1 MMASSADNLGKNQER
16 AGNMGTYLRRALF
29 AAALGL
35 LAAPSAYAVDWPTR
49 PITIVVP
56 FEQGGSV
63 DRLARGIAPYMQ
75 KELGQPVTVTNQP
88 GAAGQVAST
97 WLLHQPDD
105 GYSIMMTPAIPYLAV
120 NILATHASYK
130 ISDFAFLN
138 AQWTDFQL
146 IAVPNDRPYKTLSQ
160 LIDAIKANPGKISV
174 GLDFGSQGHFA
185 TLSLLDA
192 LKLPTSALRIVTFDG
207 GGPLRTALIG
217 GQIDFSIVQG
227 EGSEPI
233 KSLIRSLAVYLDH
246 PSAEFS
252 GPPINEA
259 LKPYGITV
267 PLLSGSIRTF
277 ATSAAFRTKH
287 PDEFNK
293 LVDGYHKALETPAF
307 QAWLKTNSIGGDW
320 VGPKKTTEIINAN
333 FKVLEKYAGLLK
345 K

>member
-1 MMASSADNLGKNQER
+1 MARHLPR
-16 AGNMGTYLRRALF
+16 VLF
-29 AAALGL
+29 AAAIGL
-35 LAAPSAYAVDWPTR
+35 LTAASAFAADWPTR
-49 PITIVVP
+49 PITVVVP

-63 DRLARGIAPYMQ
+63 DRLARGLATYMQ
-75 KELGQPVTVTNQP
+75 TELGQPVIVTNQP

-105 GYSIMMTPAIPYLAV
+105 GYSVMMTPAIPYLAV
-120 NILATHASYK
+120 NILATKARYTMN
-130 ISDFAFLN
+130 DFAFLN

-146 IAVPNDRPYKTLSQ
+146 VAVPNDRPWKTLGE

-217 GQIDFSIVQG
+217 GQVDFSIVQG
-227 EGSEPI
+227 EGSQPV
-233 KSLIRSLAVYLDH
+233 KTLIRSLAVYLDH
-246 PSAEFS
+246 PSTQFS

-259 LKPYGITV
+259 LKPYGVSV
-267 PLLSGSIRTF
+267 PLLSGSIRTL
-277 ATSAAFRTKH
+277 ATSAAFKAKH
-287 PDEFNK
+287 PDDFAK
-293 LVDGYHKALETPAF
+293 LLAGYKRALETPAF

-320 VGPKKTTEIINAN
+320 VGPDETTKIINAN
-333 FKVLEKYAGLLK
+333 FETLK
-345 K
+345 KFQGMLTK